1 MKIKGFLSYALV
13 LSASM
18 FLLSGCFSLNLANN
32 ESKKTTYNGKEYV
45 KSQTSEAN
53 AQLAD
58 AR

>member
-1 MKIKGFLSYALV
+1 MKIKGILSYALV
-13 LSASM
+13 FSASM

-32 ESKKTTYNGKEYV
+32 ESKKTACDGKEYV
-45 KSQTSEAN
+45 QSQTPEAN